1 MVQKFI
7 YDKREESLVDMWLF
21 IIVNTTILALLI
33 NILSLSSGTGDVSA
47 HLLYVPI
54 AIAAYWY
61 PNRGM
66 VYAFLVSAVY
76 FSMVYVITGGAPTEL
91 AAALIKCV
99 VFVGVAA
106 VISSLAIHLQKSE
119 MKYRGIFNHS
129 EAGTGLVNIKDL
141 SIIDAN
147 QRFASVLGYTPD
159 DLNRITFSE
168 LWTDASER
176 DLFFSQLNRVGSIEN
191 FETRLNTKMSGIRW
205 VLLSAGMILD
215 NMFVC
220 TMVDITARKNAEEAL
235 LIKDHA
241 IRSSINAV
249 AMLDLDFRITYVNQS
264 FLRLMKSYDERDYIG
279 KNPGDFITSGKII
292 QELRDAVVQKGNWQ
306 GELAVNRTDMTP
318 IFISLWANIVRDDK
332 KRPVCTMVSFID
344 ITERKQME
352 LAKRRALEQIE
363 KNIEQFAVL
372 GDHIRNPL
380 AVIVGLASL
389 AAEDIAHKILA
400 QTREIDR
407 IITQLDMGWI
417 ESEKVR
423 DFIRKY
429 YQVSAKEIKEDEVVA
444 ATGDGSGKK

>member
-1 MVQKFI
+1 
-7 YDKREESLVDMWLF
+7 
-21 IIVNTTILALLI
+21 
-33 NILSLSSGTGDVSA
+33 
-47 HLLYVPI
+47 
-54 AIAAYWY
+54 
-61 PNRGM
+61 
-66 VYAFLVSAVY
+66 
-76 FSMVYVITGGAPTEL
+76 
-91 AAALIKCV
+91 
-99 VFVGVAA
+99 
-106 VISSLAIHLQKSE
+106 
-119 MKYRGIFNHS
+119 
-129 EAGTGLVNIKDL
+129 
-141 SIIDAN
+141 
-147 QRFASVLGYTPD
+147 
-159 DLNRITFSE
+159 
-168 LWTDASER
+168 
-176 DLFFSQLNRVGSIEN
+176 
-191 FETRLNTKMSGIRW
+191 
-205 VLLSAGMILD
+205 
-215 NMFVC
+215 
-220 TMVDITARKNAEEAL
+220 
-235 LIKDHA
+235 
-241 IRSSINAV
+241 
-249 AMLDLDFRITYVNQS
+249 VNQS